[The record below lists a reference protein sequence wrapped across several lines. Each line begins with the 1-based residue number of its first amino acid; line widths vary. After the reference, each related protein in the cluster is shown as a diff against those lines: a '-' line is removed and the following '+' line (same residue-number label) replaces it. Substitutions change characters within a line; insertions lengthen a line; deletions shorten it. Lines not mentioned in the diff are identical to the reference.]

1 MFIRLICYVLL
12 FYLLSLTVY
21 GCYKVIW
28 YIVKMISLR
37 RFIRKLTRM
46 GVEVEQQRA
55 FLNIILGQRGMPD
68 YIMTYQGKRYEISVL
83 SYISTHGRWN
93 IEKTRTR
100 YLIESRRSSKLF
112 YNRYVNSSAPDHVA
126 EYKNELSL
134 SRQEFHM
141 SPMDPTYDQQIYL
154 LYPYP
159 KHFTYTDAHY
169 NDLYVGDKVEGHII
183 MDVAALKDLFFAKT

>member
-1 MFIRLICYVLL
+1 MLVRLIYYVLL
-12 FYLLSLTVY
+12 FYLASLIAY

-28 YIVKMISLR
+28 YTAKMISLR
-37 RFIRKLTRM
+37 RCIRKLAQM
-46 GVEVEQQRA
+46 GVEIEQQRA

-83 SYISTHGRWN
+83 SHISTHGRWN

-126 EYKNELSL
+126 GYKNELRL
-134 SRQEFHM
+134 SQQEFYM
-141 SPMDPTYDQQIYL
+141 PPVNPTFDKQIFL

-159 KHFTYTDAHY
+159 KSITYTDAHY
-169 NDLYVGDKVEGHII
+169 NELFVGDRVEGHTI
-183 MDVAALKDLFFAKT
+183 MDVAALKGLFR

>member
-1 MFIRLICYVLL
+1 MLVRLIYYVLL
-12 FYLLSLTVY
+12 FYLASLIAY

-28 YIVKMISLR
+28 YTAKMISLR
-37 RFIRKLTRM
+37 RCIRKLAQM
-46 GVEVEQQRA
+46 GVEIEQQRA

-83 SYISTHGRWN
+83 SHISTHGRWN

-126 EYKNELSL
+126 GYKNELRL
-134 SRQEFHM
+134 SQQEFYM
-141 SPMDPTYDQQIYL
+141 PPVNPTFDKQIFL

-159 KHFTYTDAHY
+159 KSITYTDAHY
-169 NDLYVGDKVEGHII
+169 NELFVGDRVEGHTI
-183 MDVAALKDLFFAKT
+183 MDVAALKDLFR

>member
-1 MFIRLICYVLL
+1 MLVRLIYYVLL
-12 FYLLSLTVY
+12 FYLASLIAY

-28 YIVKMISLR
+28 YTAKMILLR
-37 RFIRKLTRM
+37 RCIRKLAQM
-46 GVEVEQQRA
+46 GVEIEQQRA

-83 SYISTHGRWN
+83 SHISTHGRWN

-112 YNRYVNSSAPDHVA
+112 YNRYINSSAPDHVV
-126 EYKNELSL
+126 EYKNELRL
-134 SRQEFHM
+134 SQQEFYM
-141 SPMDPTYDQQIYL
+141 SSIDSTYDKQIFL

-169 NDLYVGDKVEGHII
+169 NDLYVGDKVKGHTI
-183 MDVAALKDLFFAKT
+183 MDIVALKELFSGKA

>member
-12 FYLLSLTVY
+12 FYLFSLTVY

-28 YIVKMISLR
+28 YTVKMILLR
-37 RFIRKLTRM
+37 RFVRKLTQM

-93 IEKTRTR
+93 VEKTRTR
-100 YLIESRRSSKLF
+100 YLIESRRSSELF
-112 YNRYVNSSAPDHVA
+112 YNRYVNNSAPDHVA

-134 SRQEFHM
+134 SRQEFFV
-141 SPMDPTYDQQIYL
+141 SPIDPTYGQQIYL

-169 NDLYVGDKVEGHII
+169 NDLYVGDKVEGHVI
-183 MDVAALKDLFFAKT
+183 MDVAALENLFSAGT